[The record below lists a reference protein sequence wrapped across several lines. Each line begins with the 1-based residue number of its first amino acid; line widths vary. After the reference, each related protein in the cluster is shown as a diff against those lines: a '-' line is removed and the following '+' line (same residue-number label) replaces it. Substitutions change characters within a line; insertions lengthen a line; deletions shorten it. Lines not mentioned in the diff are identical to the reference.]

1 MPPSKRPLIIGVTG
15 NIGSGKSTFCKA
27 LEAEGLAVYYA
38 DLLARN
44 RLDDPSLREKLVERF
59 GNDIIDSGQTEGRIN
74 RQRLAEIVF
83 RDEAKLQ
90 ALNALLHPL
99 VLRDMDEIV
108 AQSDAECLIFEVP
121 LLFEAGLQ
129 DCFDFIILVYASA
142 ALRHSRIVSRDG
154 KAPGERGK
162 FQIDDEDKQRVV
174 DLVVTNNGSGEEL
187 KAKAL
192 EFVAYIPLLPEKIV
206 SSFYRED

>member
-192 EFVAYIPLLPEKIV
+192 EFVAYIPLLPKRIV